1 MGIQDQGRAP
11 LEEEPAPPLATIN
24 VSEFDIY
31 QTKRK
36 SLFFEGN
43 VSICERT
50 LDQD

>member
-1 MGIQDQGRAP
+1 MGTKIGAGLSGGRTG
-11 LEEEPAPPLATIN
+11 PPLATFN

-31 QTKRK
+31 QTKRN
-36 SLFFEGN
+36 SLFFEDN